1 MGLLNDGEMGWFEI
15 YYRDGF
21 VYSSEVDDGEPPPFG
36 VEIIAQPDEDYEV
49 YFDQGNDFYYWYEN
63 RWWGT
68 GWDGIYQVLV
78 EDWGVLRP
86 TVGVYHEVLVDSE
99 WVKVDAVGLIKY
111 MVDTKKI
118 LLGRMVSN
126 ARFQEIF
133 QVAKRNKLTFHPRE
147 RKP

>member
-1 MGLLNDGEMGWFEI
+1 MGWFEI
-15 YYRDGF
+15 YYKDGSIF
-21 VYSSEVDDGEPPPFG
+21 DSEKNSGPPPPFG

-49 YFDQGNDFYYWYEN
+49 YFDTGGDFYYQQDD

-68 GWDGIYQVLV
+68 AWDGIYQFLRI
-78 EDWGVLRP
+78 DLGVLKP
-86 TVGVYHEVLVDSE
+86 TIGVYHEVLDIDGK
-99 WVKVDAVGLIKY
+99 WVKVNDVGLITY
-111 MVDTKKI
+111 MVEVQGI

-126 ARFQEIF
+126 ARYQEIY